1 MNTRGAARR
10 GGKMMIRSLM
20 ACACAAM
27 IVLVL
32 LSFPVYVRAQS
43 ARGVSWDYKLLG
55 PLNQAQDPNSELTMV
70 IKGSGSFTCSD
81 TSCSS
86 GAISGGG
93 SYVIINTI
101 GNVVGRGTWSASVLD
116 SFLSWGPGDSPG
128 EGGHLELEASF
139 SGFVSGSKDVVI
151 HCSMWSEPMSP
162 PGYPWPSDYVTAGSF
177 TQPVTGAVMFNLN
190 QG

>member
-1 MNTRGAARR
+1 
-10 GGKMMIRSLM
+10 MIRSLL

-32 LSFPVYVRAQS
+32 LSFPVHVRAQS
-43 ARGVSWDYKLLG
+43 GVSWDYKLLG
-55 PLNQAQDPNSELTMV
+55 PLNQARDSNGNTMV
-70 IKGSGSFTCSD
+70 IRGSGSFTCDD
-81 TSCSS
+81 TSCES
-86 GAISGGG
+86 GTISGGG
-93 SYVIINTI
+93 SYVIIGTN
-101 GNVVGRGTWSASVLD
+101 GNVVGRGTWSASALD

-128 EGGHLELEASF
+128 EGGHLELVASF
-139 SGFVSGSKDVVI
+139 IGFVGGSIQVVI
-151 HCSMWSEPMSP
+151 HCSMWSEPNAP